1 MTILVEIEYEIN
13 PENYPEGKSFKEMLA
28 LDVEH
33 AIDDP
38 FLTMESGDKQKWTIT
53 GELLGEKWKN
63 NEFPMDTKCT
73 EGVI

>member
-1 MTILVEIEYEIN
+1 MRAKMTILVEIEYEIN

-53 GELLGEKWKN
+53 GELLERSS
-63 NEFPMDTKCT
+63 E
-73 EGVI
+73 EHEVY